1 MKQRRIYE
9 AYPALLKLSNQELPI
24 REAWNVAKQLSQLK
38 PFWEFQADEERK
50 FIATRDHEF
59 KDGGLWFKT
68 IADKEA
74 FNSRVNEILD
84 LDQEVEIKPFKI
96 IVNDDIRLT
105 AQDVQ
110 ALQGEFIDFVEE

>member
-24 REAWNVAKQLSQLK
+24 REAWNVAKQLSKLK
-38 PFWEFQADEERK
+38 PFWQFQADEERK
-50 FIATRDHEF
+50 FIAARDHDF

-68 IADKEA
+68 VEDKEA
-74 FNSRVNEILD
+74 FDRRVDEILD
-84 LDQEVEIKPFKI
+84 LEQEVEIQPFKLAI
-96 IVNDDIRLT
+96 SADIRLT

-110 ALQGEFIDFVEE
+110 ALQGDFIEFVEE